1 MFQNVGRRLAV
12 LNALVVVLIIV
23 VVGLVTF
30 LALRQSL
37 EREMDQTMRLQAA
50 PTIDRWDKRLSET
63 SSESFIHHDDH
74 DDHKDDEIVQ
84 SGDTILFVINRN
96 RQVVDN
102 PRGVNTAGLPI
113 TSGIDQALNGTV
125 DTRSV
130 SIGELGSVRV
140 MTIPV
145 THDSQVVGAV
155 QVVRSLR
162 EHDAELG
169 LVRWMTVLG
178 ASLGVIIAVPAGLF
192 LSRRAMRPIN
202 AAFEQQRMFVA
213 DASHELRTPLT
224 LIRANAELAQMDP
237 SAKIE
242 AVMPELH
249 GILDEVDRTDRLV
262 DDLLMLARADA
273 GRLELLR
280 EPQDLARVVGGAV
293 ESMQPLAA
301 TRNVRLA
308 FTAAGTCVALADGER
323 IKQVVRI
330 LVDNALKHTPDGG
343 TVDVD
348 IGCAGTEATVTVRDT
363 GSGISAED
371 LPRVFDRFYRVD
383 KARSR
388 SMGGTGLG
396 LSIAKALVEAH
407 GGRISIISREG
418 EGTVASFVIPSE
430 PEVRAMAE
438 QVPSPG
444 D

>member
-37 EREMDQTMRLQAA
+37 EREMDQTMRLQAVPA
-50 PTIDRWDKRLSET
+50 IDRWAERLAET
-63 SSESFIHHDDH
+63 TNGSVEHHDDEEH
-74 DDHKDDEIVQ
+74 RDDEIIQ

-96 RQVVDN
+96 GQVVDN
-102 PRGVNTAGLPI
+102 PRGVLSEGLPI
-113 TSGIDQALNGTV
+113 IPGVNQALNGTI

-130 SIGELGSVRV
+130 SIGELGSIRV

-145 THDSQVVGAV
+145 TEDSQIVGAV

-162 EHDAELG
+162 EHDAELN

-178 ASLGVIIAVPAGLF
+178 AGLGVIIAVPAGLF
-192 LSRRAMRPIN
+192 LSRRAKRPIN

-237 SAKIE
+237 TARID

-273 GRLELLR
+273 GHLELLR
-280 EPQDLARVVGGAV
+280 EPQDLARVVATAV

-301 TRNVRLA
+301 TRNVRLGFPA
-308 FTAAGTCVALADGER
+308 TGTCPALADGER

-330 LVDNALKHTPDGG
+330 LVDNALKHTPPGG
-343 TVDVD
+343 TVDVG
-348 IGCAGTEATVTVRDT
+348 IGCAGSEAAITVRDT
-363 GSGISAED
+363 GSGIAEED

-396 LSIAKALVEAH
+396 LSIAKAIVEAH
-407 GGRISIISREG
+407 GGRISVTSREG
-418 EGTVASFVIPSE
+418 EGTLASFVVPGE
-430 PEVRAMAE
+430 PEIRTIAE
-438 QVPSPG
+438 QVPNPS